1 MNIACRNVEK
11 LYALDGRTIRALDGV
26 SCEMR
31 SGELV
36 VVMGRSGSGK
46 TTLLNAIGGLDRPTG
61 GSVLVD
67 GEDLYGRGDRAL
79 SRYRNERIGF
89 VFQSF
94 HLSHDETALEN
105 VLVPFLFA
113 RRPPADAAAR
123 GREALAR
130 VGLDDRVDQPA
141 GTLSAGQKQRVAIA
155 RAVVNAPEFLLADE
169 PTGNLDERTGA
180 DIVALLSGLAQ
191 QGLGVVIVTHDAAVS
206 EVADRVLRISDGRIL
221 EDRAGAARGTGDG
234 TGRP

>member
-1 MNIACRNVEK
+1 MNIVCGNVEK

-26 SCEMR
+26 SCEMH

-67 GEDLYGRGDRAL
+67 GEDLYGSGDRDL

-113 RRPPADAAAR
+113 RRPPPDASER
-123 GREALAR
+123 GRGALSR
-130 VGLDDRVDQPA
+130 VGRGEQVDQPA

-155 RAVVNAPEFLLADE
+155 RAIVNEPEFVLADE

-180 DIVALLSGLAQ
+180 DIVALLSGLAG
-191 QGLGVVIVTHDAAVS
+191 QGLGVVIVTHDPAIS
-206 EVADRVLRISDGRIL
+206 EVADRVLRIADGRIV
-221 EDRAGAARGTGDG
+221 ENRAGDG
-234 TGRP
+234 SEAPEP

>member
-1 MNIACRNVEK
+1 LVDSLKITCRNVEK
-11 LYALDGRTIRALDGV
+11 RFILDGRTIQALDRV
-26 SCEMR
+26 SCELE

-46 TTLLNAIGGLDRPTG
+46 TTLLNAIGGLDRPTA

-79 SRYRNERIGF
+79 SRYRNERVGF

-94 HLSHDETALEN
+94 HLSPDETALEN

-113 RRPPADAAAR
+113 RRPPRDAGERAR
-123 GREALAR
+123 RALTG
-130 VGLDDRVDQPA
+130 VGLADQVDQPA

-155 RAVVNAPEFLLADE
+155 RAIVNEPDFVLADE

-180 DIVALLSGLAQ
+180 DIVALLRGLVG
-191 QGLGVVIVTHDAAVS
+191 QGLGVVIVTHDPAVS
-206 EVADRVLRISDGRIL
+206 AVADRVLRIVDGRI
-221 EDRAGAARGTGDG
+221 AGEGA
-234 TGRP
+234 

>member
-1 MNIACRNVEK
+1 MSRSSVDSLKITCRNVEK
-11 LYALDGRTIRALDGV
+11 RFILDGRTIQALDRV
-26 SCEMR
+26 SCELE

-46 TTLLNAIGGLDRPTG
+46 TTLLNAIGGLDRPTA

-79 SRYRNERIGF
+79 SRYRNERVGF

-94 HLSHDETALEN
+94 HLSPDETALEN

-113 RRPPADAAAR
+113 RQPPRDAGERAR
-123 GREALAR
+123 RALTG
-130 VGLDDRVDQPA
+130 VGLADQVDQPA

-155 RAVVNAPEFLLADE
+155 RAIVNEPDFVLADE

-180 DIVALLSGLAQ
+180 DIVALLRGLVG
-191 QGLGVVIVTHDAAVS
+191 QGLGVVIVTHDPAVS
-206 EVADRVLRISDGRIL
+206 GVADRVLRIVDGRI
-221 EDRAGAARGTGDG
+221 AGEGA
-234 TGRP
+234 

>member
-1 MNIACRNVEK
+1 M
-11 LYALDGRTIRALDGV
+11 
-26 SCEMR
+26 SCELE

-46 TTLLNAIGGLDRPTG
+46 TTLLNAIGGLDRPTA

-79 SRYRNERIGF
+79 SRYRNERVGF

-94 HLSHDETALEN
+94 HLSPDETALEN

-113 RRPPADAAAR
+113 RRPPRDAGERAR
-123 GREALAR
+123 RALTG
-130 VGLDDRVDQPA
+130 VGLADQMDQPA

-155 RAVVNAPEFLLADE
+155 RAIVNEPDFVLADE

-180 DIVALLSGLAQ
+180 DIVALLRGLVG
-191 QGLGVVIVTHDAAVS
+191 QGLGVVIVTHDPAVS
-206 EVADRVLRISDGRIL
+206 GVADRVLRILDGRI
-221 EDRAGAARGTGDG
+221 AGEGA
-234 TGRP
+234 

>member
-1 MNIACRNVEK
+1 M
-11 LYALDGRTIRALDGV
+11 
-26 SCEMR
+26 SCELE

-46 TTLLNAIGGLDRPTG
+46 TTLLNAIGGLDRPTA

-79 SRYRNERIGF
+79 SRYRNERVGF

-94 HLSHDETALEN
+94 HLSPDETALEN

-113 RRPPADAAAR
+113 RRPPRDAGERAR
-123 GREALAR
+123 RALTG
-130 VGLDDRVDQPA
+130 VGLADQVDQPA

-155 RAVVNAPEFLLADE
+155 RAIVNEPDFVLADE

-180 DIVALLSGLAQ
+180 DIVALLRGLVG
-191 QGLGVVIVTHDAAVS
+191 QGLGVVIVTHDPAVS
-206 EVADRVLRISDGRIL
+206 GVADRVLRIVDGRI
-221 EDRAGAARGTGDG
+221 AGEGA
-234 TGRP
+234 

>member
-1 MNIACRNVEK
+1 MNITCRNVEK
-11 LYALDGRTIRALDGV
+11 LYLLDGRTIRALDGV
-26 SCEMR
+26 SCDMR
-31 SGELV
+31 SGETV

-67 GEDLYGRGDRAL
+67 GEDLYGSGDRAL

-113 RRPPADAAAR
+113 RRPPPDAGER
-123 GREALAR
+123 GRSALSR
-130 VGLDDRVDQPA
+130 VGLGDQVDQPA

-155 RAVVNAPEFLLADE
+155 RAIVNEPEFVLADE

-180 DIVALLSGLAQ
+180 DIVELLSGLAR
-191 QGLGVVIVTHDAAVS
+191 QGLGVVIVTHDPAMS
-206 EVADRVLRISDGRIL
+206 QIADRVLRIADGRIV
-221 EDRAGAARGTGDG
+221 EDRAGDVRRARSEGTG
-234 TGRP
+234 T